1 MGIYKDPYARFGML
15 SLQVWRAIRLVVDTG
30 IHAKKW
36 TRNQAIDYFHTNSSL
51 SDTDI
56 AREVDRYFNDP
67 GQATAYMVGELK
79 IMELRQ
85 RAKRELG
92 SKFDIRDFHE
102 AVLSHGSL
110 PLDVV
115 DEQVNSYIAMKR

>member
-1 MGIYKDPYARFGML
+1 ML
-15 SLQVWRAIRLVVDTG
+15 SLQVWRAIRLVLDTG

-36 TRNQAIDYFHTNSSL
+36 TRNQAIDYFGNNSSL

-79 IMELRQ
+79 IIDLRQ
-85 RAKRELG
+85 LAKRELG

-102 AVLSHGSL
+102 AVLYHGSL
-110 PLDVV
+110 SLNVF
-115 DEQVNSYIAMKR
+115 DEQVNGYIAAKR